1 MKKFILLILTLT
13 VCLGGFAQFT
23 PGDTLK
29 YRISLKDKAATD
41 YSLQKPEKYLSK
53 KSIERRKKQGLK
65 IDSTDLPVCKKYV
78 DAIRRKGVHI
88 LVTGKWENFVT
99 VSCNDSVLID
109 EIARLPFVRSAE
121 RVWKGNMEKATRR
134 DSLINKPLRT
144 DSLYGPACTQV
155 EMSKA
160 NLLHDAGFKGK
171 GMMIAVIDAGFHNVD
186 KIEAMKN
193 IDIRGVR
200 DFVNPEAD
208 IYAES
213 SHGMS
218 VLSCMAMNQPNV
230 MIGTAP
236 EASYWLLRSED
247 EYSENL
253 VEQDYWA
260 AAIEFADSVGVD
272 LVNTS
277 LGYYSFDDPTKNYRY
292 RDLNG
297 HYALMSREA
306 SHAADKGMVVV
317 CSAGNSGAGSWKKI
331 MGATLSE
338 INIKEAVNVHFR
350 DIAHDPSV
358 HDVTYENSQ
367 ARERTQILMDSA
379 NQDGSILV
387 GTGDLSELA
396 LGWATYNGDH
406 MSMYGVNAS
415 VPKTLVRHLVRY
427 YADTCKDEK
436 LTEVLLDILDTPVS
450 PELLPPKDGKIAQKT
465 EDLVG
470 PYELHDFY
478 LYYML
483 RAGFEPEKIYRL
495 ACETFEGMYDK
506 ETIFKWLKTLY
517 WSFFAQQFKR
527 SCLFRRTD

>member
-1 MKKFILLILTLT
+1 MKKLVLLVFALNI
-13 VCLGGFAQFT
+13 CLGTFAQFT
-23 PGDTLK
+23 PEDTLK

-41 YSLQKPEKYLSK
+41 YSLQKPEMYLSK
-53 KSIERRKKQGLK
+53 KSIERRKRQGLE

-78 DAIRRKGVHI
+78 DAIRKKGVHV
-88 LVTGKWENFVT
+88 LVTGKWDNFVT
-99 VSCNDSVLID
+99 VSCNDSMLIA
-109 EIARLPFVRSAE
+109 EIAGLPFVRSTE
-121 RVWKGNMEKATRR
+121 RVWRGVAKRASER

-144 DSLYGPACTQV
+144 DSLYGPAITQIK
-155 EMSKA
+155 MSHA
-160 NLLHDAGFKGK
+160 DRLHEAGFKGQ
-171 GMMIAVIDAGFHNVD
+171 GMTIAVIDAGFHNVD

-193 IDIRGVR
+193 INILGTR

-306 SHAADKGMVVV
+306 AKAADKGIVVV
-317 CSAGNSGAGSWKKI
+317 CSVGNSGSGSWKKI
-331 MGATLSE
+331 TPPGDAENVITVG
-338 INIKEAVNVHFR
+338 AVNK
-350 DIAHDPSV
+350 
-358 HDVTYENSQ
+358 
-367 ARERTQILMDSA
+367 
-379 NQDGSILV
+379 
-387 GTGDLSELA
+387 
-396 LGWATYNGDH
+396 
-406 MSMYGVNAS
+406 YGVLAPFSS
-415 VPKTLVRHLVRY
+415 VGNTADGRVKPDVVAVGLGSDVMGTDGNLRHANGTSFSSPIMCGMVACLWQACPELTAKEIIELVRRSGDRAVFPDNIY
-427 YADTCKDEK
+427 GYG
-436 LTEVLLDILDTPVS
+436 IP
-450 PELLPPKDGKIAQKT
+450 
-465 EDLVG
+465 DLWKAYQSTVN
-470 PYELHDFY
+470 
-478 LYYML
+478 
-483 RAGFEPEKIYRL
+483 
-495 ACETFEGMYDK
+495 T
-506 ETIFKWLKTLY
+506 
-517 WSFFAQQFKR
+517 
-527 SCLFRRTD
+527 RR

>member
-1 MKKFILLILTLT
+1 MKKFIVLILALNMY
-13 VCLGGFAQFT
+13 LGVFAQFT

-41 YSLQKPEKYLSK
+41 YSLQKPEMYLSK
-53 KSIERRKKQGLK
+53 KSIERRKRQGLE

-78 DAIRRKGVHI
+78 DAIRKKGVHV
-88 LVTGKWENFVT
+88 LVTGKWDNFVT
-99 VSCNDSVLID
+99 VSCNDSMLIA
-109 EIARLPFVRSAE
+109 EIAGLPFVRSTE
-121 RVWKGNMEKATRR
+121 RVWRGVAKRASER

-144 DSLYGPACTQV
+144 DSLYGPAITQIK
-155 EMSKA
+155 MSHA
-160 NLLHDAGFKGK
+160 DRLHEAGFKGQ
-171 GMMIAVIDAGFHNVD
+171 GMTIAVIDAGFHNVD

-193 IDIRGVR
+193 INILGTR

-306 SHAADKGMVVV
+306 AKAADKGMVVV

-331 MGATLSE
+331 TPPGDAENVITVG
-338 INIKEAVNVHFR
+338 AVNK
-350 DIAHDPSV
+350 
-358 HDVTYENSQ
+358 
-367 ARERTQILMDSA
+367 
-379 NQDGSILV
+379 
-387 GTGDLSELA
+387 
-396 LGWATYNGDH
+396 
-406 MSMYGVNAS
+406 YGVLAPFSS
-415 VPKTLVRHLVRY
+415 VGNTADGRVKPDVVAVGLGSDVMGTDGNLRHANGTSFSSPIMCGMVACLWQACPELTAKEIIELVRRSGDRAVFPDNIY
-427 YADTCKDEK
+427 GYG
-436 LTEVLLDILDTPVS
+436 IP
-450 PELLPPKDGKIAQKT
+450 
-465 EDLVG
+465 DLWKAYQSTVN
-470 PYELHDFY
+470 
-478 LYYML
+478 
-483 RAGFEPEKIYRL
+483 
-495 ACETFEGMYDK
+495 T
-506 ETIFKWLKTLY
+506 
-517 WSFFAQQFKR
+517 
-527 SCLFRRTD
+527 RR

>member
-1 MKKFILLILTLT
+1 MKKLVLLVFALNI
-13 VCLGGFAQFT
+13 CLGTFAQFT
-23 PGDTLK
+23 PEDTLK

-41 YSLQKPEKYLSK
+41 YSLQKPEMYLSK
-53 KSIERRKKQGLK
+53 KSIERRKRQGLE

-78 DAIRRKGVHI
+78 DAIRKKGVHV
-88 LVTGKWENFVT
+88 LVTGKWDNFVT
-99 VSCNDSVLID
+99 VSCNDSMLIA
-109 EIARLPFVRSAE
+109 EIAGLPFVRSTE
-121 RVWKGNMEKATRR
+121 RVWRGVAKRASER

-144 DSLYGPACTQV
+144 DSLYGPAITQIK
-155 EMSKA
+155 MSHA
-160 NLLHDAGFKGK
+160 DRLHEAGFKGQ
-171 GMMIAVIDAGFHNVD
+171 GMTIAVIDAGFHNVD

-193 IDIRGVR
+193 INILGTR

-306 SHAADKGMVVV
+306 AKAADKGIVVV
-317 CSAGNSGAGSWKKI
+317 CSAGNSGSGSWKKI
-331 MGATLSE
+331 TPPGDAENVITVG
-338 INIKEAVNVHFR
+338 AVNK
-350 DIAHDPSV
+350 
-358 HDVTYENSQ
+358 
-367 ARERTQILMDSA
+367 
-379 NQDGSILV
+379 
-387 GTGDLSELA
+387 
-396 LGWATYNGDH
+396 
-406 MSMYGVNAS
+406 YGVLAPFSS
-415 VPKTLVRHLVRY
+415 VGNTADGRVKPDVVAVGLGSDVMGTDGNLRHANGTSFSSPIMCGMVACLWQACPKLTAKQIIDLVRQSGDR
-427 YADTCKDEK
+427 ADFPDNIYGYGIPDLWKAYLNFSSKEK
-436 LTEVLLDILDTPVS
+436 
-450 PELLPPKDGKIAQKT
+450 K
-465 EDLVG
+465 
-470 PYELHDFY
+470 
-478 LYYML
+478 
-483 RAGFEPEKIYRL
+483 
-495 ACETFEGMYDK
+495 
-506 ETIFKWLKTLY
+506 
-517 WSFFAQQFKR
+517 
-527 SCLFRRTD
+527 

>member
-1 MKKFILLILTLT
+1 MKKLVLLVFALNI
-13 VCLGGFAQFT
+13 CLGTFAQFT

-41 YSLQKPEKYLSK
+41 YSLQKPEMYLSK
-53 KSIERRKKQGLK
+53 KSIERRKRQGLE

-78 DAIRRKGVHI
+78 DAIRKKGVHV
-88 LVTGKWENFVT
+88 LVTGKWDNFVT
-99 VSCNDSVLID
+99 VSCNDSMLIA
-109 EIARLPFVRSAE
+109 EIAGLPFVRSTE
-121 RVWKGNMEKATRR
+121 RVWRGVAKRASER

-144 DSLYGPACTQV
+144 DSLYGPAITQIK
-155 EMSKA
+155 MSHA
-160 NLLHDAGFKGK
+160 DRLHEAGFKGQ
-171 GMMIAVIDAGFHNVD
+171 GMTIAVIDAGFHNVD

-193 IDIRGVR
+193 INILGPR

-277 LGYYSFDDPTKNYRY
+277 LGYYSFDDPAKNYRY

-306 SHAADKGMVVV
+306 AKAADKGIVVV
-317 CSAGNSGAGSWKKI
+317 CSAGNSGSGSWKKI
-331 MGATLSE
+331 TPPGDAENVITVG
-338 INIKEAVNVHFR
+338 AVNK
-350 DIAHDPSV
+350 
-358 HDVTYENSQ
+358 
-367 ARERTQILMDSA
+367 
-379 NQDGSILV
+379 
-387 GTGDLSELA
+387 
-396 LGWATYNGDH
+396 
-406 MSMYGVNAS
+406 YGVLAPFSS
-415 VPKTLVRHLVRY
+415 VGNTADGRVKPDVVAVGLGSDVMGTDGNLRHANGTSFSSPIMCGMVACLWQACPELTAKEIIELVRRSGDRAVFPDNIY
-427 YADTCKDEK
+427 GYG
-436 LTEVLLDILDTPVS
+436 IP
-450 PELLPPKDGKIAQKT
+450 
-465 EDLVG
+465 DLWKAYQSTVN
-470 PYELHDFY
+470 
-478 LYYML
+478 
-483 RAGFEPEKIYRL
+483 
-495 ACETFEGMYDK
+495 T
-506 ETIFKWLKTLY
+506 
-517 WSFFAQQFKR
+517 
-527 SCLFRRTD
+527 RR

>member
-1 MKKFILLILTLT
+1 MKKLVLLVFALNI
-13 VCLGGFAQFT
+13 CLGTFAQFT

-41 YSLQKPEKYLSK
+41 YSLQKPEMYLSK
-53 KSIERRKKQGLK
+53 KSIERRKRQGLE

-78 DAIRRKGVHI
+78 DAIRKKGVHV
-88 LVTGKWENFVT
+88 LVTGKWDNFVT
-99 VSCNDSVLID
+99 VSCNDSMLIA
-109 EIARLPFVRSAE
+109 EIAGLPFVRSTE
-121 RVWKGNMEKATRR
+121 RVWRGVAKRASERG
-134 DSLINKPLRT
+134 SLINKPLRT
-144 DSLYGPACTQV
+144 DSLYGPAITQIK
-155 EMSKA
+155 MSHA
-160 NLLHDAGFKGK
+160 DRLHEAGFKGQ
-171 GMMIAVIDAGFHNVD
+171 GMTIAVIDAGFHNVD

-193 IDIRGVR
+193 INILGTR

-306 SHAADKGMVVV
+306 AKAADKGIVVV
-317 CSAGNSGAGSWKKI
+317 CSAGNSGSGSWKKI
-331 MGATLSE
+331 TPPGDAENVITVG
-338 INIKEAVNVHFR
+338 AVNK
-350 DIAHDPSV
+350 
-358 HDVTYENSQ
+358 
-367 ARERTQILMDSA
+367 
-379 NQDGSILV
+379 
-387 GTGDLSELA
+387 
-396 LGWATYNGDH
+396 
-406 MSMYGVNAS
+406 YGVLAPFSS
-415 VPKTLVRHLVRY
+415 VGNTADGRVKPDVVAVGLGSDVMGTDGNLRHANGTSFSSPIMCGMVACLWQACPELTAKEIIELVRRSGDRAVFPDNIY
-427 YADTCKDEK
+427 GYG
-436 LTEVLLDILDTPVS
+436 IP
-450 PELLPPKDGKIAQKT
+450 
-465 EDLVG
+465 DLWKAYQSTVN
-470 PYELHDFY
+470 
-478 LYYML
+478 
-483 RAGFEPEKIYRL
+483 
-495 ACETFEGMYDK
+495 T
-506 ETIFKWLKTLY
+506 
-517 WSFFAQQFKR
+517 
-527 SCLFRRTD
+527 RR

>member
-1 MKKFILLILTLT
+1 MKKLVLLVFALNI
-13 VCLGGFAQFT
+13 CLGTFAQFT
-23 PGDTLK
+23 PEDTLK

-41 YSLQKPEKYLSK
+41 YSLQKPEMYLSK
-53 KSIERRKKQGLK
+53 KSIERRKRQGLE

-78 DAIRRKGVHI
+78 DAIRKKGVHV
-88 LVTGKWENFVT
+88 LVTGKWDNFVT
-99 VSCNDSVLID
+99 VSCNDSMLIA
-109 EIARLPFVRSAE
+109 EIAGLPFVRSTE
-121 RVWKGNMEKATRR
+121 RVWRGVAKRASER

-144 DSLYGPACTQV
+144 DSLYGPAITQIK
-155 EMSKA
+155 MSHA
-160 NLLHDAGFKGK
+160 DRLHEAGFKGQ
-171 GMMIAVIDAGFHNVD
+171 GMTIAVIDAGFHNVD

-193 IDIRGVR
+193 INILGTR

-306 SHAADKGMVVV
+306 AKAADKGIVVV
-317 CSAGNSGAGSWKKI
+317 CSAGNSGSGSWKKI
-331 MGATLSE
+331 TPPGDAENVITVG
-338 INIKEAVNVHFR
+338 AVNK
-350 DIAHDPSV
+350 
-358 HDVTYENSQ
+358 
-367 ARERTQILMDSA
+367 
-379 NQDGSILV
+379 
-387 GTGDLSELA
+387 
-396 LGWATYNGDH
+396 
-406 MSMYGVNAS
+406 YGVLAPFSS
-415 VPKTLVRHLVRY
+415 VGNTADGRVKPDVVAVGLGSDVMGTDGNLRHANGTSFSSPIMCGMVACLWQACPELTAKEIIELVRRSGDRAVFPDNIY
-427 YADTCKDEK
+427 GYG
-436 LTEVLLDILDTPVS
+436 IP
-450 PELLPPKDGKIAQKT
+450 
-465 EDLVG
+465 DLWKAYQSTV
-470 PYELHDFY
+470 
-478 LYYML
+478 
-483 RAGFEPEKIYRL
+483 
-495 ACETFEGMYDK
+495 T
-506 ETIFKWLKTLY
+506 T
-517 WSFFAQQFKR
+517 
-527 SCLFRRTD
+527 RR

>member
-1 MKKFILLILTLT
+1 MKKLVLLVFALNI
-13 VCLGGFAQFT
+13 CLGTFAQFT

-41 YSLQKPEKYLSK
+41 YSLQKPEMYLSK
-53 KSIERRKKQGLK
+53 KSIERRKRQGLE

-78 DAIRRKGVHI
+78 DAIRKKGVHV
-88 LVTGKWENFVT
+88 LVTGKWDNFVT
-99 VSCNDSVLID
+99 VSCNDSMLIA
-109 EIARLPFVRSAE
+109 EIAGLPFVRSTE
-121 RVWKGNMEKATRR
+121 RVWRGVAKRASER

-144 DSLYGPACTQV
+144 DSLYGPAITQIK
-155 EMSKA
+155 MSHA
-160 NLLHDAGFKGK
+160 DRLHEAGFKGQ
-171 GMMIAVIDAGFHNVD
+171 GMTIAVIDAGFHNVD

-193 IDIRGVR
+193 INILGTR

-277 LGYYSFDDPTKNYRY
+277 LGYYSFDDPAKNYRY

-306 SHAADKGMVVV
+306 AKAADKGIVVV
-317 CSAGNSGAGSWKKI
+317 CSAGNSGSGSWKKI
-331 MGATLSE
+331 TPPGDAENVITVG
-338 INIKEAVNVHFR
+338 AVNK
-350 DIAHDPSV
+350 
-358 HDVTYENSQ
+358 
-367 ARERTQILMDSA
+367 
-379 NQDGSILV
+379 
-387 GTGDLSELA
+387 
-396 LGWATYNGDH
+396 
-406 MSMYGVNAS
+406 YGVLAPFSS
-415 VPKTLVRHLVRY
+415 VGNTADGRVKLDVVAVGLGSDVMGTDGNLRHANGTSFSSPIMCGMVACLWQACPELTAKEIIELVRRSGDRAVFPDNIY
-427 YADTCKDEK
+427 GYG
-436 LTEVLLDILDTPVS
+436 IP
-450 PELLPPKDGKIAQKT
+450 
-465 EDLVG
+465 DLWKAYQSTVN
-470 PYELHDFY
+470 
-478 LYYML
+478 
-483 RAGFEPEKIYRL
+483 
-495 ACETFEGMYDK
+495 T
-506 ETIFKWLKTLY
+506 
-517 WSFFAQQFKR
+517 
-527 SCLFRRTD
+527 RR

>member
-1 MKKFILLILTLT
+1 MKKLVLLVFALNI
-13 VCLGGFAQFT
+13 CLGTFAQFT
-23 PGDTLK
+23 PEDTLK

-41 YSLQKPEKYLSK
+41 YSLQKPEMYLSK
-53 KSIERRKKQGLK
+53 KSIERRKRQGLE

-78 DAIRRKGVHI
+78 DAIRKKGVHV
-88 LVTGKWENFVT
+88 LVTGKWDNFVT
-99 VSCNDSVLID
+99 VSCNDSMLIA
-109 EIARLPFVRSAE
+109 EIAGLPFVRSTE
-121 RVWKGNMEKATRR
+121 RVWRGVAKRASER

-144 DSLYGPACTQV
+144 DSLYGPAITQIK
-155 EMSKA
+155 MSHA
-160 NLLHDAGFKGK
+160 DRLHEAGFKGQ
-171 GMMIAVIDAGFHNVD
+171 GMTIAVIDAGFHNVD

-193 IDIRGVR
+193 INILGTR

-306 SHAADKGMVVV
+306 AKAADKGIVVV
-317 CSAGNSGAGSWKKI
+317 CSAGNSGSGSWKKI
-331 MGATLSE
+331 TPPGDAENVITVG
-338 INIKEAVNVHFR
+338 AVNK
-350 DIAHDPSV
+350 
-358 HDVTYENSQ
+358 
-367 ARERTQILMDSA
+367 
-379 NQDGSILV
+379 
-387 GTGDLSELA
+387 
-396 LGWATYNGDH
+396 
-406 MSMYGVNAS
+406 YGVLAPFSS
-415 VPKTLVRHLVRY
+415 VGNTADGRVKPDVVAVGLGSDVMGTDGNLRHANGTSFSSPIMCGMVACLWQACPELTAKEIIELVRRPGDRAVFPDNIY
-427 YADTCKDEK
+427 GYG
-436 LTEVLLDILDTPVS
+436 IP
-450 PELLPPKDGKIAQKT
+450 
-465 EDLVG
+465 DLWKAYQSTVN
-470 PYELHDFY
+470 
-478 LYYML
+478 
-483 RAGFEPEKIYRL
+483 
-495 ACETFEGMYDK
+495 T
-506 ETIFKWLKTLY
+506 
-517 WSFFAQQFKR
+517 
-527 SCLFRRTD
+527 RR

>member
-1 MKKFILLILTLT
+1 MKKLVLLVFALNI
-13 VCLGGFAQFT
+13 CLGTFAQFT
-23 PGDTLK
+23 PEDTLK

-41 YSLQKPEKYLSK
+41 YSLQKPEMYLSK
-53 KSIERRKKQGLK
+53 KSIERRKRQGLE

-78 DAIRRKGVHI
+78 DAIRKKGVHV
-88 LVTGKWENFVT
+88 LVTGKWDNFVT
-99 VSCNDSVLID
+99 VSCNDSMLIA
-109 EIARLPFVRSAE
+109 EIAGLPFVRSTE
-121 RVWKGNMEKATRR
+121 RVWRGVAKRASER

-144 DSLYGPACTQV
+144 DSLYGPAITQIK
-155 EMSKA
+155 MSHA
-160 NLLHDAGFKGK
+160 DRLHEAGFKGQ
-171 GMMIAVIDAGFHNVD
+171 GMTIAVIDAGFHNVD

-193 IDIRGVR
+193 INILGTR

-306 SHAADKGMVVV
+306 AKAADKGIVVV
-317 CSAGNSGAGSWKKI
+317 CSAGNSGSGSWKKI
-331 MGATLSE
+331 TPPGDAENVITVG
-338 INIKEAVNVHFR
+338 AVNK
-350 DIAHDPSV
+350 
-358 HDVTYENSQ
+358 
-367 ARERTQILMDSA
+367 
-379 NQDGSILV
+379 
-387 GTGDLSELA
+387 
-396 LGWATYNGDH
+396 
-406 MSMYGVNAS
+406 YGVLAPFSS
-415 VPKTLVRHLVRY
+415 VGNTADGRVKPDVVAVGLGSDVMGTDGNLRHANGTSFSSPIMCGMVACLWQACPELTAKEIIELVRRSGDRAVFPDNIY
-427 YADTCKDEK
+427 GYG
-436 LTEVLLDILDTPVS
+436 IP
-450 PELLPPKDGKIAQKT
+450 
-465 EDLVG
+465 DLWKAYQSTVN
-470 PYELHDFY
+470 
-478 LYYML
+478 
-483 RAGFEPEKIYRL
+483 I
-495 ACETFEGMYDK
+495 
-506 ETIFKWLKTLY
+506 
-517 WSFFAQQFKR
+517 
-527 SCLFRRTD
+527 RR

>member
-1 MKKFILLILTLT
+1 MKKLVLLVFALNI
-13 VCLGGFAQFT
+13 CLGTFAQFT
-23 PGDTLK
+23 PEDTLK

-41 YSLQKPEKYLSK
+41 YSLQKPEMYLSK
-53 KSIERRKKQGLK
+53 KSIERRKRQGLE

-78 DAIRRKGVHI
+78 DAIRKKGVHV
-88 LVTGKWENFVT
+88 LVTGKWDNFVT
-99 VSCNDSVLID
+99 VSCNDSMLIA
-109 EIARLPFVRSAE
+109 EIAGLPFVRSTE
-121 RVWKGNMEKATRR
+121 RVWRGVAKRASER

-144 DSLYGPACTQV
+144 DSLYGPAITQIK
-155 EMSKA
+155 MSHA
-160 NLLHDAGFKGK
+160 DRLHEAGFKGQ
-171 GMMIAVIDAGFHNVD
+171 GMTIAVIDAGFHNVD

-193 IDIRGVR
+193 INILGTR

-306 SHAADKGMVVV
+306 AKAADKGIVVV
-317 CSAGNSGAGSWKKI
+317 CSAGNSGSGSWKKI
-331 MGATLSE
+331 TPPGDAENVITVG
-338 INIKEAVNVHFR
+338 AVNK
-350 DIAHDPSV
+350 
-358 HDVTYENSQ
+358 
-367 ARERTQILMDSA
+367 
-379 NQDGSILV
+379 
-387 GTGDLSELA
+387 
-396 LGWATYNGDH
+396 
-406 MSMYGVNAS
+406 YGVLAPFSS
-415 VPKTLVRHLVRY
+415 VGNTADGRVKPDVVAVGLGSDVMGTDGNLRHANGTSFSSPIMCGMVACLWQ
-427 YADTCKDEK
+427 AC
-436 LTEVLLDILDTPVS
+436 
-450 PELLPPKDGKIAQKT
+450 PELTAKEIIRRSGDRAVFPDNIYGYGIP
-465 EDLVG
+465 DLWKAYQSTVN
-470 PYELHDFY
+470 
-478 LYYML
+478 
-483 RAGFEPEKIYRL
+483 
-495 ACETFEGMYDK
+495 T
-506 ETIFKWLKTLY
+506 
-517 WSFFAQQFKR
+517 
-527 SCLFRRTD
+527 RR